1 MHVFDSFNLLFS
13 KNNVAIKI
21 KPATPRRAGHHTGRG
36 RAGAAGN
43 SENAAKTNGRN
54 IAVKESPVGIPVDL
68 LFSIL
73 RSYLKYFAIF
83 VIEFDNKYV

>member
-1 MHVFDSFNLLFS
+1 M
-13 KNNVAIKI
+13 
-21 KPATPRRAGHHTGRG
+21 PPRRPPHLLLPGP
-36 RAGAAGN
+36 AAGN

-73 RSYLKYFAIF
+73 RSYLKYFASWLS
-83 VIEFDNKYV
+83 YL